1 MAENTNPQEVKS
13 ETPELTPEQKAE
25 MFNALPGEFQKA
37 ISDLN
42 GSIGDHNVKVTSIQS
57 AEKKDPKLIKAE
69 IFEQNPDNHVKLKRL
84 RDQELKLIDSIEK
97 LRAEAYAIIEKDGL
111 MPKELSEDEL
121 TKLKAEITDST
132 KSLRQQVE
140 ALTTMEAMM
149 PMFKGKLSIHI
160 DEIKTRRGAAK
171 TGTSTSTGEVKRLRF
186 KKIEVNGVTQDDK
199 GNTVYQLKDGE
210 EKYTFTFASQYLK
223 KQHKGINW
231 SSKDLT
237 DAYLE
242 GKDEN
247 NLPEVSEFVMPHT
260 YKADN
265 GNEHTVEYTI
275 KCYR

>member
-111 MPKELSEDEL
+111 M
-121 TKLKAEITDST
+121 
-132 KSLRQQVE
+132 Q
-140 ALTTMEAMM
+140 AMM